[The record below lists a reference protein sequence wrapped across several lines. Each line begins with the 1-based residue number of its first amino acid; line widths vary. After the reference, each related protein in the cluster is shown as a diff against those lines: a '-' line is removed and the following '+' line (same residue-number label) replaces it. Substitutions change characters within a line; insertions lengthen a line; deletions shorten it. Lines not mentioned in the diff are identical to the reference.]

1 MSKNCP
7 TKFFSFYSRGR
18 TKRGHML
25 DMKKSVQT
33 EVGPEEV
40 RIWIQGTK
48 HSQNGG
54 RDRDETLI
62 GHKFDIY

>member
-1 MSKNCP
+1 
-7 TKFFSFYSRGR
+7 
-18 TKRGHML
+18 ML

-48 HSQNGG
+48 HSQNVG
-54 RDRDETLI
+54 RDRDERLI